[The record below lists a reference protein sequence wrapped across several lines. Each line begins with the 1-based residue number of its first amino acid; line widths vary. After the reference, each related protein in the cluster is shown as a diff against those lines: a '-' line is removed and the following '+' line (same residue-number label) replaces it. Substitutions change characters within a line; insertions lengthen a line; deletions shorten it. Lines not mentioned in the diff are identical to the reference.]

1 MSSDENNDTTRAT
14 PANDAALVAN
24 DVNVDEMVSHLTE
37 RVREISTRDDDDDE
51 RYDDR

>member
-14 PANDAALVAN
+14 PANNALVAN

-37 RVREISTRDDDDDE
+37 RVHEISTRDDDDE
-51 RYDDR
+51 RNQ